1 MPESID
7 FVVAPEDDHEG
18 GGNVRVLT
26 TPPPQLESKL
36 KDNQS
41 WQKEI
46 DDALEADRFNERAF
60 GGDLTEQ
67 V

>member
-36 KDNQS
+36 KDNQA

-46 DDALEADRFNERAF
+46 DDALEEAR
-60 GGDLTEQ
+60 
-67 V
+67 